1 MAQVLALVDD
11 LFFQM
16 KLMETAKQVGVE
28 LLSCRTSEALAAEI
42 KKQRPNLVVIDLNA
56 SGNPLAAIESV
67 NRMRASGNGEASA
80 KRGGAAGESSHGTDD
95 YAGSEG
101 NSVVAASNASAG
113 LGEEGSSAGTKRGE
127 GSNGMNEAGGR
138 KITMIAFLSHVQVDL
153 AAKARAA
160 GCSDVM
166 PRSKFTQNL
175 ATILAQAKSE
185 SA

>member
-1 MAQVLALVDD
+1 MMAQVLALVDD
-11 LFFQM
+11 LFFQA

-28 LLSCRTSEALAAEI
+28 LRACRTPEALASEI
-42 KKQRPNLVVIDLNA
+42 ERQRPNLVVIDLNA

-67 NRMRASGNGEASA
+67 NRVSARSGGDGNSAMGASA
-80 KRGGAAGESSHGTDD
+80 
-95 YAGSEG
+95 
-101 NSVVAASNASAG
+101 
-113 LGEEGSSAGTKRGE
+113 EGSSGGASQVDKRPE
-127 GSNGMNEAGGR
+127 GSNGTNELGGR
-138 KITMIAFLSHVQVDL
+138 KIVMIAFLSHVQVDL

>member
-1 MAQVLALVDD
+1 MAEVLALVDD

-16 KLMETAKQVGVE
+16 KMMETAKQVGVE
-28 LLSCRTSEALAAEI
+28 LRACRTPEALTAEI
-42 KKQRPNLVVIDLNA
+42 EKESPNLVVIDLNA

-67 NRMRASGNGEASA
+67 NRLSARGNGASSA
-80 KRGGAAGESSHGTDD
+80 TRGGPAGETDQGISD
-95 YAGSEG
+95 HTEG
-101 NSVVAASNASAG
+101 GRTSATGASVAATGGA
-113 LGEEGSSAGTKRGE
+113 KRGE
-127 GSNGMNEAGGR
+127 GSDGTNELGGR
-138 KITMIAFLSHVQVDL
+138 KIAMIAFLSHVQVDL

-175 ATILAQAKSE
+175 ATILAGAKSE

>member
-11 LFFQM
+11 LFFQA

-28 LLSCRTSEALAAEI
+28 LRACRTPEALAAEME
-42 KKQRPNLVVIDLNA
+42 KESPNLVVIDLNA

-67 NRMRASGNGEASA
+67 NRMGAQAATSGEGA
-80 KRGGAAGESSHGTDD
+80 KRADG
-95 YAGSEG
+95 G
-101 NSVVAASNASAG
+101 NSAMSASR
-113 LGEEGSSAGTKRGE
+113 EGSGEGAKRDE
-127 GSNGMNEAGGR
+127 GSNGANKVGGR
-138 KITMIAFLSHVQVDL
+138 KIAMIAFLSHVQVDL

-175 ATILAQAKSE
+175 ATILAGAKSE